1 MAKELPIKK
10 GGATP
15 PRQPMLVVVCGETGV
30 GKTYR
35 NVLEIRKYVKDGN
48 SNGKKGRKVLIFD
61 VNDDDYPMVKTVDP
75 RYIGNLT
82 SVQVR
87 RIRPIT
93 PDGQNMTIAD
103 KREMVALMVNNF
115 RNGLL
120 VLDDIDKYMTGAKGQ
135 TVVGLLT
142 TNRHNGLDIMIS
154 HQSIAKVTTTEWQN
168 CTWLRLH
175 KQVDDVARYKNRI
188 PNYFLVRI
196 ATFIVDEQYD
206 LASEAVSTGL
216 LTEDEF
222 KRQKSFFVYVNMR
235 KLKIRGCSK
244 KAFIRACWKFIHQE
258 KGREIKAML
267 NECNKDGSAVFAS
280 RYEAVLAML
289 SSYLR
294 HFEVTAESPMANLRE
309 SVKKA
314 A

>member
-1 MAKELPIKK
+1 MAGVTRKLK
-10 GGATP
+10 GAASQP
-15 PRQPMLVVVCGETGV
+15 KRQPMLIVVCGETGV

-35 NVLEIRKYVKDGN
+35 NLLELRKYLKDSGT
-48 SNGKKGRKVLIFD
+48 KKGRKVLIFD

-75 RYIGNLT
+75 RFIGRLT
-82 SVQVR
+82 KVQAR
-87 RIRPIT
+87 RIRPLT
-93 PDGQNMTIAD
+93 PRGSNMTIAE
-103 KREMVALMVNNF
+103 KRELVELMVNKF

-175 KQVDDVARYKNRI
+175 KQVDDVSRYKNRI

-196 ATFIVDEQYD
+196 ATFIVDEQYE
-206 LASEAVSTGL
+206 LAADAYSSGQLAEIQ
-216 LTEDEF
+216 F
-222 KRQKSFFVYVNMR
+222 KRQKSYFVYVNMR

-244 KAFIRACWKFIHQE
+244 AAFIRACWKFIHQE

-267 NECNKDGSAVFAS
+267 NERNKDGSPVYAS
-280 RYEAVLAML
+280 QYEAVLEML
-289 SSYLR
+289 NSLMR
-294 HFEVTAESPMANLRE
+294 HFEATTASPMSQGSQSIKR
-309 SVKKA
+309 A